1 MTDVKLKR
9 SLSLSLVVLYGLGTI
24 VGAGVYALIGE
35 IAATA
40 GVWAPLSFVFASLL
54 AGFSAISLAE
64 LSSRYPKSAGEAVY
78 VLNGFGSRSLSS
90 LVGLFVILS
99 GIVSAATVL
108 NGFVG
113 YLQDLLPVSR
123 AIAIVGIG
131 VLIGLIAAIGIGASV
146 GIAAVI
152 TVIEVGALCVI
163 IYFGLGSLPEL
174 PRMLS
179 TEAEPFSMAVAFGVA
194 SATVPAFYAFIGFED
209 MVNVAEE
216 VKNPR
221 HNLPRAIFITMALT
235 ALIYVLIAVV
245 AIAAV
250 PLETLA
256 HHGAPLTIVYE
267 QASGRSGAWISGV
280 GIFAMLNGAL
290 VQVIMAARVFY
301 GLAQQGSLPKIIGRV
316 HPKTQTPI
324 IATVLAS
331 GIVIVIALVGSLGT
345 LARVTSIIILIVF
358 TLVNLALLRIKAKDP
373 RPQSGARTYSA
384 LWPLCGAVA
393 SFAVVIWQLSVIF
406 AGNAPLAGH

>member
-1 MTDVKLKR
+1 MSQPQLNRT
-9 SLSLSLVVLYGLGTI
+9 LSLPMVVLYGLGTI

-40 GVWAPLSFVFASLL
+40 GIYAPLSFVLASLL
-54 AGFSAISLAE
+54 AVFSAVSLAE

-78 VLNGFGSRSLSS
+78 VLNGFGSKGLSS

-113 YLQDLLPVSR
+113 YLQDLLPVGR
-123 AIAIVGIG
+123 GAAIVGIG
-131 VLIGLIAAIGIGASV
+131 VVIGAIAAIGIGASV
-146 GIAAVI
+146 GIAAMI

-163 IYFGLGSLPEL
+163 IFFGLASLPEL
-174 PRMLS
+174 PRMIS
-179 TEAEPFSMAVAFGVA
+179 TEAEPLSMALAFGVV

-221 HNLPRAIFITMALT
+221 HNLPRAIFITMGLT
-235 ALIYVLIAVV
+235 ALIYILIAVIAV
-245 AIAAV
+245 AAV

-256 HHGAPLTIVYE
+256 HHGAPLTLVYE
-267 QASGRSGAWISGV
+267 QASGRSGSWISGV

-301 GLAQQGSLPKIIGRV
+301 GLAQQGSLPKVIGRV
-316 HPKTQTPI
+316 HPRTKTPV
-324 IATVLAS
+324 IATALAS
-331 GIVIVIALVGSLGT
+331 GTVVVIALIGSLST
-345 LARVTSIIILIVF
+345 LARVTSVIILIVF
-358 TLVNLALLRIKAKDP
+358 TLVNLALLRIKAMDP
-373 RPQSGARTYSA
+373 APTNGARTYSRF
-384 LWPLCGAVA
+384 WPICGAAA

-406 AGNAPLAGH
+406 SGHAPLAGH